1 MDKTKEKDKEQIWLR
16 EMDSHRI
23 LKNIEL
29 KQMNKQQE
37 EWKQIDGFIKYYV
50 SDKGNVMNMN
60 TERVLTK
67 AYQETG
73 HCLVCL
79 SENNKVCTKSVA
91 KLVLS
96 AFDPIPDAATRAI
109 IFKDGDKR
117 NCKLDNLEWAEV
129 AYINKHKKIPRE
141 IKELMK
147 EIESL
152 IEKWYDRYKDLEE

>member
-1 MDKTKEKDKEQIWLR
+1 MAQRNGFSQNIKYNKY
-16 EMDSHRI
+16 
-23 LKNIEL
+23 IEL

-37 EWKQIDGFIKYYV
+37 EWRQIDGFIKYFV